1 MQENKRTEN
10 NKKEWLYEQEQINW
24 LLVQH
29 DRLYII

>member
-1 MQENKRTEN
+1 MQENNRTEN
-10 NKKEWLYEQEQINW
+10 NKKEWVYEREQINW